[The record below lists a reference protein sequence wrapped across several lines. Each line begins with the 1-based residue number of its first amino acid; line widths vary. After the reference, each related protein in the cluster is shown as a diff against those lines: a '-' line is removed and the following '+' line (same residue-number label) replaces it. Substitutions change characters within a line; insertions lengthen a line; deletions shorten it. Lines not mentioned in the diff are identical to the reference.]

1 MTASGARSEAK
12 ASEGLKIGAVF
23 PTCEIGNDPAA
34 IRDFAQTAEGLGYSH
49 LVVYDHVLGAVHQ
62 GREPTLTGP
71 YTERDPF
78 HEPFVLYGFL
88 AAVTKQLELATGVIV
103 LPQRQTALVAKQAA
117 EVAVLSGGRLRL
129 GVGTGWNWV
138 EYEALNE
145 SFATRGERLDEQVEL
160 LRLLFRGEPI
170 DFEGRSHRVD
180 RAGILPA
187 PPAPIPIWFGG
198 FTPVAIRRAARLG
211 DGFLFGAAS
220 RPMQALCEALRRE
233 LEAAGRAGAP
243 FGIES
248 VIHYAEGPERWRAAA
263 EAWKALG
270 ATHFSMRAMDTGAA
284 VIGGKTAGF
293 TTARQHIEALEP
305 FLRAVRDV

>member
-1 MTASGARSEAK
+1 M
-12 ASEGLKIGAVF
+12 KIGAVF

-34 IRDFAQTAEGLGYSH
+34 IRDFAQTAEELGYSH

-62 GREPTLTGP
+62 GRDPVLTGP

-88 AAVTKQLELATGVIV
+88 AAVTRRLELATGVIV
-103 LPQRQTALVAKQAA
+103 LPQRQTALVAKQAV

-145 SFATRGERLDEQVEL
+145 SFATRGERLDEQIEV

-170 DFEGRSHRVD
+170 DFEGRYHRID

-187 PPAPIPIWFGG
+187 PPGPIPIWFGG

-233 LEAAGRAGAP
+233 LAAAGRAEAP
-243 FGIES
+243 FGVES
-248 VIHYAEGPERWRAAA
+248 VIHYAEGPDRWRVAA

-284 VIGGKTAGF
+284 VIGEKQAGF
-293 TTARQHIEALEP
+293 TTARQHIDALEP
-305 FLRAVRDV
+305 FIRAVRDV

>member
-1 MTASGARSEAK
+1 
-12 ASEGLKIGAVF
+12 
-23 PTCEIGNDPAA
+23 
-34 IRDFAQTAEGLGYSH
+34 
-49 LVVYDHVLGAVHQ
+49 VLGAVHQ
-62 GREPTLTGP
+62 GREPKLTGP

-88 AAVTKQLELATGVIV
+88 AALTQRLELATGVII

-138 EYEALNE
+138 EYEGLNE
-145 SFATRGERLDEQVEL
+145 SFGTRGKRMDEQVEL
-160 LRLLFRGEPI
+160 LRQLFRGEPI
-170 DFEGRSHRVD
+170 DFEGKYHRID

-187 PPAPIPIWFGG
+187 PPGPIPIWFGG
-198 FTPVAIRRAARLG
+198 FTPAAIGRAARIG

-220 RPMQALCEALRRE
+220 RPMQALCQSLRQK
-233 LEAAGRAGAP
+233 LDAAGRASAP

-284 VIGGKTAGF
+284 LMGEKTAGF
-293 TTARQHIEALEP
+293 TTPRQHIEALEP
-305 FLRAVRDV
+305 FIRAVRDV